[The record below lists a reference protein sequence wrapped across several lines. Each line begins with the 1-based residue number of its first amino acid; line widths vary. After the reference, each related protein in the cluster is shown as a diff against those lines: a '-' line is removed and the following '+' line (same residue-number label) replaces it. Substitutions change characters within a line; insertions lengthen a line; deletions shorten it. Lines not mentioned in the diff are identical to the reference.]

1 MTERGKMKKTV
12 REAEA
17 ERVAGI
23 LKRDADD
30 AERERRRAIA
40 VAQVASGEFANLDD
54 TVVPPTAEQLEKG
67 EFTSYTPRGEK
78 GTVRSVRTVRRL
90 HITQITYLL
99 SRGVL
104 DEDLYRACR
113 WYRDR
118 FDAAQL
124 APGAGVQSYGDS
136 VRGDRIYG
144 HLPHSQWAAEARSD
158 YRWASS
164 FIPSNVCKLF
174 DMVVLEDVTIGT
186 AAMLTRCNYRNGRAS
201 FLKGAHSLFGG
212 ISYRLATVQNSD
224 DGDEQA

>member
-67 EFTSYTPRGEK
+67 DFTSYTPRGEK
-78 GTVRSVRTVRRL
+78 GTVRSVRTVRRRLTSQLLTL
-90 HITQITYLL
+90 H

-104 DEDLYRACR
+104 DDDLLAACK

-118 FDAAQL
+118 YEAAQMQS
-124 APGAGVQSYGDS
+124 AAGVAGYGAS
-136 VRGDRIYG
+136 IPGDRIYG
-144 HLPHSQWAAEARSD
+144 HLPSTEWSAEARAD
-158 YRWASS
+158 FRWAAC
-164 FIPSNVCKLF
+164 FVPADVRAMF
-174 DMVVLEDVTIGT
+174 DLVILQDRPIQE
-186 AAMLTRCNYRNGRAS
+186 AARMGRCRFKNAS
-201 FLKGAHSLFGG
+201 ASVKRGALSLHDG
-212 ISYRLATVQNSD
+212 IASRLRR
-224 DGDEQA
+224 